1 MDHNP
6 SFNLFKPKMAGGVNL
21 TYPVVLQKMYLLRE
35 GETLFFVIFNIII
48 SHIFQENFIETPQVV
63 QTL

>member
-6 SFNLFKPKMAGGVNL
+6 SFNLFNPKMAGGINL
-21 TYPVVLQKMYLLRE
+21 THPVVLQKMYLLRE

-63 QTL
+63 QKL